1 MCEINYDET
10 AYSMIENIFGD
21 YREIVG
27 KASDEIQKIARK
39 HEIPAEIYKTEND
52 EFISFSMTKND
63 FGNKELDKYQRYGEE
78 LYEKSKKEVSIYIL
92 GSPHVKLKV
101 TKEIESTAPLLINL
115 SIIEYSSAYDTL
127 RHIKGLV
134 ENHKK
139 LDSEDLNAL
148 KMIPYMG
155 PPEDKRNLRVECL
168 KLWKIIIKK
177 GLIK

>member
-1 MCEINYDET
+1 MCETNYDET
-10 AYSMIENIFGD
+10 TYSLIENVFGD

-27 KASDEIQKIARK
+27 KASDEIQEIAIK
-39 HEIPAEIYKTEND
+39 HELPSVIYKTVNNEL
-52 EFISFSMTKND
+52 ISFSMTKND
-63 FGNKELDKYQRYGEE
+63 FGNKELDKFQIYGEE
-78 LYEKSKKEVSIYIL
+78 LYEKSKKEISIYIL

-101 TKEIESTAPLLINL
+101 TKEIESTAPITINL
-115 SIIEYSSAYDTL
+115 SVIEYSSTYDTL

-134 ENHKK
+134 ENREK
-139 LDSEDLNAL
+139 LDNDDLNAL

>member
-10 AYSMIENIFGD
+10 AYSLIENIFGD

-27 KASDEIQKIARK
+27 KASNEIQKIARK
-39 HEIPAEIYKTEND
+39 HEIPAEIYQTRND
-52 EFISFSMTKND
+52 EFISLSMIKND

-78 LYEKSKKEVSIYIL
+78 LYEKTNTEVSIYIL

-101 TKEIESTAPLLINL
+101 TKEIKSTAPITINL

-127 RHIKGLV
+127 RHIQGLV
-134 ENHKK
+134 ENHEK
-139 LDSEDLNAL
+139 LDNDDLNAL
-148 KMIPYMG
+148 KMIPHMG
-155 PPEDKRNLRVECL
+155 PPEDKRNLRIECL

-177 GLIK
+177 GLVK

>member
-1 MCEINYDET
+1 
-10 AYSMIENIFGD
+10 
-21 YREIVG
+21 
-27 KASDEIQKIARK
+27 
-39 HEIPAEIYKTEND
+39 
-52 EFISFSMTKND
+52 MTKND